1 MLAGKFETAGM
12 SSQGWIIAVAIKHMS
27 VPQPKDRVHKHPGK
41 NHGAESQDQ
50 MHGQIGLRAG
60 ARAGLVGAQD
70 KANRKQGH

>member
-1 MLAGKFETAGM
+1 MRRMLAGKFETAGM

-60 ARAGLVGAQD
+60 ARAGLVGA
-70 KANRKQGH
+70 